1 MKRQT
6 NRTRV
11 LCTCIGLIACLV
23 TGMPIAAQHTG
34 NHTLP
39 TDTSA
44 CSQPSVSRKLTHQL
58 GIDFRPAYVVPTND
72 FFDGDN
78 STGQPIRNVWSVHLK
93 YAFRFNKDSRLGRLY
108 PHAYQGIGVS
118 YNHFDNRPPI
128 GHPVAVYAFQGSR
141 IARLSPTL
149 SLDYEWNFGAS
160 FGWEKYHVPEDGSQ
174 VLGYNDVVGSK
185 INAYINLGFFLN
197 WQINPQWN
205 LTAGIDLTHYSNGNT
220 HYPNSGVNP
229 VGGRIG
235 LVRTFGAENS
245 SPSANAGQLA
255 PDDFRPHFSYDLV
268 VYGATR
274 KRGYIDDYNMGH
286 LIPGSFGIVGLNFN
300 PMYDFNKYFRAGI
313 SLDAQFDESANL
325 QGHYAGGTD
334 DDPKFYRPPFREQ
347 FAVGL
352 SARAELVM
360 PIFSV
365 NIGIGHNVLYKG
377 KDTKGFYQ
385 ILALKT
391 FLTRNLFLHTG
402 YQLSK
407 FKDPNNLMLGLGWR
421 FR

>member
-1 MKRQT
+1 M
-6 NRTRV
+6 V
-11 LCTCIGLIACLV
+11 
-23 TGMPIAAQHTG
+23 
-34 NHTLP
+34 
-39 TDTSA
+39 
-44 CSQPSVSRKLTHQL
+44 
-58 GIDFRPAYVVPTND
+58 
-72 FFDGDN
+72 
-78 STGQPIRNVWSVHLK
+78 VHLK

-235 LVRTFGAENS
+235 LARTFGAENS
-245 SPSANAGQLA
+245 GPSANAGQLN
-255 PDDFRPHFSYDLV
+255 PNDFRPHFSYDLV

-365 NIGIGHNVLYKG
+365 NIGIGHNLLYKG
-377 KDTKGFYQ
+377 KDTRGFYQ